1 MGNSDK
7 YIKVFV
13 EIFEI
18 KESELENLEYQSI
31 EAWDSIGHMGLVAE
45 IEDVFD
51 ITFETDDIIDLSS
64 FNKGKEILLKY
75 GIEV

>member
-1 MGNSDK
+1 MSNLEK
-7 YIKVFV
+7 YINVFV
-13 EIFEI
+13 EFFEI
-18 KESELENLEYQSI
+18 EKSELENLEYQSI
-31 EAWDSIGHMGLVAE
+31 EAWDSIGHMGVVAE